1 MYEKYEK
8 IMITQKVR
16 IKVLKKLVEKVR
28 KYYHSTKE
36 GKPSSR
42 TEENKPPTTSI
53 PDVVMFIPL
62 IIPLS
67 HGWMHSL
74 HFLFFILQ
82 CRDKT

>member
-16 IKVLKKLVEKVR
+16 TKVLKKLAEKVR
-28 KYYHSTKE
+28 KYYRSTKE

-42 TEENKPPTTSI
+42 TEESKPPTTSI
-53 PDVVMFIPL
+53 PDVVEFIPL

-67 HGWMHSL
+67 HG
-74 HFLFFILQ
+74 
-82 CRDKT
+82 